1 MSRMT
6 FSDGWIIT
14 EESFDADSNRKVEG
28 LFTIGSGYLHLRGS
42 VEEHFQGAPQN
53 VDYNRMPANVTSEKF
68 PEFKARWGTYVPGVY
83 GRHPLLNSELINLPR
98 FTGWAPVVN
107 GERLDLTTSK
117 VSKYSRSLNM
127 KEARIE
133 RSLTWH
139 VGGADVEVT
148 FDIFVSYSRPGI
160 CVQRMTLRPSK
171 PLSVKVENTLDA
183 DVRTNGYDHL
193 KDILLSD
200 AGHGGIC
207 CQCFTDGGEKI
218 EMRSFVRGEHRANFV
233 AQGRVATSVCEVN
246 NQAQDTV
253 VLEKYSVVRTSQDAT
268 VRDCSKELMD
278 AATAGYDRLLSEHA
292 DAWSKLWEMSD
303 VVVEGDEESQLAMR
317 VSLYHLL
324 RSHPRDERVAIDAKG
339 YAGEGYF
346 GRFFWDTEMYLVPFF
361 LYTQPERAK
370 ELMRFRVN
378 TLESARLNARQYG
391 YPGARYA
398 WESDKSGLE
407 SCHVWQYRDHEIHVT
422 ADIAYA
428 FAHIAAATADTGYL
442 SDGVARVVVEGARY
456 WAARIDQV
464 PSRSAP
470 ALLGVMGPD
479 EYSPISHNNA
489 YTNRIVKLALKL
501 AAEVGNKG
509 GASEAEVEL
518 FQKLARDLPILRRAD
533 GLVLQNEAFETLAE
547 PAFDLWTDRGRTYAA
562 HVSQERL
569 YRSKNLK
576 QADVLMM
583 MFLFWDE
590 YSEMEIRQAWD
601 YYLPYT
607 THDSSLSA
615 AIHSI
620 LACRM
625 SMQKEAWDFWKK
637 SSLIDVDFVHGG
649 AAEGIHIAAC
659 GGNWMNVVF
668 GFAGVKLANQSETLT
683 INPALPEKIS
693 KVSFPLMWR
702 GTRVSV
708 EVTRSGVTVT
718 HLGEGSAIEVV
729 INGKSKIL
737 LAAEQYRV
745 AA

>member
-1 MSRMT
+1 MSRMRYA
-6 FSDGWIIT
+6 DGWVIT

-42 VEEHFQGAPQN
+42 LEEHFQGAPQN
-53 VDYNRMPANVTSEKF
+53 VAYNRMPANVTSEKF

-83 GRHPLLNSELINLPR
+83 GKHPLLNSELINLPH
-98 FTGWAPVVN
+98 FTGWAPIVH

-117 VSKYSRSLNM
+117 VSQYSRSLNM
-127 KEARIE
+127 KESRID
-133 RSLTWH
+133 RALIWH
-139 VGGADVEVT
+139 VGGADVEVRLE
-148 FDIFVSYSRPGI
+148 IFVSYVRPGI
-160 CVQRMTLRPSK
+160 CVQRMTLKPSK
-171 PLSVKVENTLDA
+171 TVSVSVENVLNA

-193 KDILLSD
+193 KEISLTDV
-200 AGHGGIC
+200 GNGGIRC
-207 CQCFTDGGEKI
+207 ECVTDGGEKV
-218 EMRSFVRGEHRANFV
+218 EMQSALRGGHRSTFEVR
-233 AQGRVATSVCEVN
+233 GRVATSVCEVEIK
-246 NQAQDTV
+246 AQQTF
-253 VLEKYSVVRTSQDAT
+253 VLEKYSVVGTSQDASP
-268 VRDCSKELMD
+268 RDCRNELSD
-278 AATAGYDRLLSEHA
+278 AIAAGYDRLIHEHVSAWA
-292 DAWSKLWEMSD
+292 DLWKLSD

-317 VSLYHLL
+317 VSLFHLL
-324 RSHPRDERVAIDAKG
+324 RSHPRDPRVAIDAKG

-370 ELMRFRVN
+370 ELMHFRVN
-378 TLESARLNARQYG
+378 TLESAKLNAREYG

-428 FAHIAAATADTGYL
+428 FAHIAAATGDSEYV
-442 SDGVARVVVEGARY
+442 SDDVARVVVEGARY
-456 WAARIDQV
+456 WSARIDHI
-464 PSRSAP
+464 PSRRTP

-489 YTNRIVKLALKL
+489 YTNKVVKFALEL
-501 AAEVGNKG
+501 AAQVGSRG
-509 GASEAEVEL
+509 GASEAEIAS
-518 FQKLARDLPILRRAD
+518 FRKLACDLPILRRAD
-533 GLVLQNEAFETLAE
+533 GLVMQNEAFETLAE
-547 PAFDLWTDRGRTYAA
+547 PAFELWKDRSRAYAA
-562 HVSQERL
+562 QVSQERL

-583 MFLFWDE
+583 MFLFGDE
-590 YSEMEIRQAWD
+590 FSDQEIRQAWD

-620 LACRM
+620 LACRLAM
-625 SMQKEAWDFWKK
+625 RKESWDFWKK
-637 SSLIDVDFVHGG
+637 SSLIDVDFEHGG
-649 AAEGIHIAAC
+649 PAEGIHIAAC

-668 GFAGVKLANQSETLT
+668 GFAGVKLANQSQTLT
-683 INPALPEKIS
+683 INPALPDKIT

-708 EVTRSGVTVT
+708 EVTRAGVVVS
-718 HLGEGSAIEVV
+718 HLGVGPAIEVV
-729 INGKSKIL
+729 IGGKSKTIT
-737 LAAEQYRV
+737 ASEQYQV